1 MCKVPTHRFPLLH
14 VVHVKVLVL
23 PRSDDELPPVGREV
37 RRPYRIVLEVDGL
50 FKISQSC
57 TYWVFDPDIL
67 NSKSCRKHV
76 SLRVCV
82 QWKKEQASRCCTADV
97 CLCQS
102 ANKLYNN
109 QKMAKLVLFSTAWS
123 RYSL

>member
-57 TYWVFDPDIL
+57 TVFDQDIL
-67 NSKSCRKHV
+67 SSKQAVKKKIKRSVVVQLMSDCV
-76 SLRVCV
+76 SL
-82 QWKKEQASRCCTADV
+82 
-97 CLCQS
+97 
-102 ANKLYNN
+102 
-109 QKMAKLVLFSTAWS
+109 
-123 RYSL
+123 